1 MRTPGTT
8 CDTYLCSFV
17 LVCRAAIDVRV
28 VTCPLCSRLERR
40 CLCRRNVPRRWRE
53 REQAAA
59 YPSRRLKVELMQKLV
74 ATDAV
79 SNRLLNRF
87 DRPDVVWYLLVL
99 SDPLKLPTTGAGPNP
114 LPSACVLVVLIRH
127 PTGVE
132 DTLDDPLVR
141 AGIVGESAVILVAHG
156 DPVVGDQARLVCR
169 LQLKPGHGDTGPV
182 LALLAPH
189 SQQPEVDGV
198 HVGGL
203 PLEQRLARARLIR
216 IYDRREDDPIV
227 PVDKLPQRVLERV
240 EPFVAV
246 LARGHVG
253 KYVWQLW
260 QRKKVLLLHSKRL
273 TSKVVPFLRSRKP
286 WRQHLPAQ
294 RHQPN
299 GKCLAE
305 QVAPTDAAC
314 VVREEA
320 RHSHPVHSH
329 LVVYYQL
336 PVEHSLTQDALAIAA
351 WEVHRG

>member
-1 MRTPGTT
+1 MAEGIVRDGVVGEGVVVESVVAEGVEVEAEGVVVEGMVAAGVVAVSTVEPGTPAWREEGGRWICSP
-8 CDTYLCSFV
+8 CDVVVIRQTVQV
-17 LVCRAAIDVRV
+17 LTEAQSREGRDGQRAVQPRARSLRRMRA
-28 VTCPLCSRLERR
+28 TSRL
-40 CLCRRNVPRRWRE
+40 L
-53 REQAAA
+53 
-59 YPSRRLKVELMQKLV
+59 
-74 ATDAV
+74 
-79 SNRLLNRF
+79 
-87 DRPDVVWYLLVL
+87 
-99 SDPLKLPTTGAGPNP
+99 
-114 LPSACVLVVLIRH
+114 
-127 PTGVE
+127 
-132 DTLDDPLVR
+132 
-141 AGIVGESAVILVAHG
+141 
-156 DPVVGDQARLVCR
+156 ARIHL
-169 LQLKPGHGDTGPV
+169 
-182 LALLAPH
+182 
-189 SQQPEVDGV
+189 
-198 HVGGL
+198 
-203 PLEQRLARARLIR
+203 RARLIR

-260 QRKKVLLLHSKRL
+260 QRKEVLLLHSKRL